1 MAAREA
7 ALPRQTSWAGRLI
20 RNIVLWIVPVWLVWM
35 LLTPLYNRF
44 LIRAAEN
51 VLLLTESPNVTDLLS
66 QETHTTHIRRR
77 DFPPSRGLVGTVR
90 VTDIHFHLVL
100 LGALFLAV
108 PGASWRERLENLGW
122 AALIAVFFHLL
133 LLFFW
138 VKFVYATQLGNW
150 SVAHFGPVARNVYG
164 LGKHLLDLPVKLALP
179 FILWAWFYL
188 GRMMAEMRGEGA
200 PAGSPLSSKT
210 SATSSK

>member
-1 MAAREA
+1 MARQASAVTAR
-7 ALPRQTSWAGRLI
+7 PSWAGRLI

-35 LLTPLYNRF
+35 LLTPVYNRF
-44 LIRAAEN
+44 LTRAAEN

-66 QETHTTHIRRR
+66 QETHTAHIRRR
-77 DFPPSRGLVGTVR
+77 DFPPSRGMVGTVR
-90 VTDIHFHLVL
+90 VTDLHFHLVL

-108 PGASWRERLENLGW
+108 PGVSWRQRLENLGW

-138 VKFVYATQLGNW
+138 VKFVYATQLGSW
-150 SVAHFGPVARNVYG
+150 SAAHYGPVARNVYG

-188 GRMMAEMRGEGA
+188 GRMMAEVRGEGA
-200 PAGSPLSSKT
+200 APSNVKT
-210 SATSSK
+210 SAASSK